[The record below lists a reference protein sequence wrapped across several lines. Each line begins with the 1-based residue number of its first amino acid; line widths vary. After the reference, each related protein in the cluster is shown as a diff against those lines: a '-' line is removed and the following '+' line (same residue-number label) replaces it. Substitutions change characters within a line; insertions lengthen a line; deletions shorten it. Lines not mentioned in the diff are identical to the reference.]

1 MRLCA
6 IFHCWSDWNL
16 LRHSVDNMRRLVDGI
31 IVIGSFYSNFKEYC
45 PIPSEWH
52 NDELFVREPKFHLP
66 LHSETDKR
74 NYGIEVARAQG
85 YTHFITCDADEMY
98 KQEEFLKIKELFLN
112 PDLKGIVCPSIVY
125 FKSPTLSIGRDV
137 TLVPHIHKLTEGLRH
152 EFNRNYPFAWLG
164 RQIRIDPSRS
174 LNINSGVEYTEDIE
188 LHHYSYIREDLEKKI
203 RNSTARGNLERSTIR
218 EDFANAK
225 PGYFCKFYQKT
236 LTECPNYFNIPENIA
251 SLNVV

>member
-1 MRLCA
+1 MKLVA
-6 IFHCWSDWNL
+6 IFHCWDDWKL
-16 LRHSVDNMRRLVDGI
+16 LRQSVDNMRPLVDGI
-31 IVIGSFYSNFKEYC
+31 IVIGSFYSNFKEYS

-52 NDELFVREPKFHLP
+52 NDELFVREPKFNLP

-74 NYGIEVARAQG
+74 NYGIEVARSKG

-98 KQEEFLKIKELFLN
+98 KPEEFLKIKERFLN

-125 FKSPTLSIGRDV
+125 FKSPLLSIGRDV
-137 TLVPHIHKLTEGLRH
+137 TLVPHIHVLTSNIRHAFNKL
-152 EFNRNYPFAWLG
+152 YPFAWSG
-164 RQIRIDPSRS
+164 KQIRIDPSRS

-188 LHHYSYIREDLEKKI
+188 LHHFSYIREDLEKKI

-218 EDFANAK
+218 EDFENAK

-236 LTECPNYFNIPENIA
+236 LIEYPDYFKITDNFSSVIQ
-251 SLNVV
+251 